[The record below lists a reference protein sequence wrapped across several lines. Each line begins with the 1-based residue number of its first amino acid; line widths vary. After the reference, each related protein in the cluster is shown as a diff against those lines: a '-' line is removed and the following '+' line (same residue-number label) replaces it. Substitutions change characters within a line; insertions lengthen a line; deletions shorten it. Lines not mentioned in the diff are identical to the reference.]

1 MMYDWPGQRNF
12 PAKPWAKTDDDVWLA
27 WFWKLS
33 KKTLKQMMLMMR
45 GWHGLWK
52 LCGTTLWQM
61 MLMMR
66 GCPGQ

>member
-1 MMYDWPGQRNF
+1 MTGLVNATFQLNLGQ
-12 PAKPWAKTDDDVWLA
+12 KTDDDVWLA

-33 KKTLKQMMLMMR
+33 NKTLKQMMLMMR
-45 GWHGLWK
+45 GWRGLWK